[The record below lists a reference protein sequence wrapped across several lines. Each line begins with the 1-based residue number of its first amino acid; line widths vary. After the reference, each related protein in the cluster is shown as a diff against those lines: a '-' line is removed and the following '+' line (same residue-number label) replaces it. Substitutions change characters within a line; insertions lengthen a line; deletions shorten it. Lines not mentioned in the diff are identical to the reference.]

1 MVTVTAYYT
10 VLCCCKFLM
19 SSVLE
24 ALLHSKIGLETY
36 SDSTVLQKWYTFLS
50 EKQRLC
56 WEIFR
61 DYLFREA
68 THMYEN
74 LPSSV
79 SANNF

>member
-10 VLCCCKFLM
+10 VLCCSKFLM

-24 ALLHSKIGLETY
+24 ARLHSKIGPEAC
-36 SDSTVLQKWYTFLS
+36 SDSTVLQKWYKFLS

-56 WEIFR
+56 WEIFW
-61 DYLFREA
+61 DYLFRQV